1 MRMKDQA
8 VRLPM
13 TTTICNDDMDA
24 LANLFVAAS
33 DRPAHLSHMKIEDLC
48 AFARVLLVTDGTVTH
63 MLRAHFREPINVEVL
78 SHDLQPLEAA
88 EPWLQAKPGDEIL
101 LRKVALI
108 GARTGQTYCLATS
121 RIALERISPDMRAD
135 IVSMQRSLGSVLLAN
150 FSENRRELLWFGRAQ
165 NGESQLE
172 EGHINTQGQPLE
184 RAYRVISG
192 GVPIMMIS
200 ETFAPSILNQ

>member
-1 MRMKDQA
+1 MKNQP
-8 VRLPM
+8 VRLPV

-33 DRPAHLSHMKIEDLC
+33 DRPAHLNSVKIEDLC

-63 MLRAHFREPINVEVL
+63 MLRAHFREPINVKVL
-78 SHDLQPLEAA
+78 SHDLQSLEAP

-108 GARTGQTYCLATS
+108 GARTGRTYCLAKS
-121 RIALERISPDMRAD
+121 LIALERISPDMHAD
-135 IVSMQRSLGSVLLAN
+135 IVSMRLSLGSVLLAN
-150 FSENRRELLWFGRAQ
+150 FSENRRELLWFGRTQ
-165 NGESQLE
+165 NGESQFE
-172 EGHINTQGQPLE
+172 ENSTKTQGQTLE

-192 GVPIMMIS
+192 GVPIMTIA

>member
-1 MRMKDQA
+1 MKNQP
-8 VRLPM
+8 VRLPV

-24 LANLFVAAS
+24 LASLFVATS
-33 DRPAHLSHMKIEDLC
+33 ERPAHLNPVKIEDLC

-88 EPWLQAKPGDEIL
+88 KPWLQTKPGDEIL

-108 GARTGQTYCLATS
+108 GARTGRTYCLATS
-121 RIALERISPDMRAD
+121 WIALERISPDMRAD
-135 IVSMQRSLGSVLLAN
+135 IVNMQRSLGSVLLAN

-172 EGHINTQGQPLE
+172 EGHTNIQGQILE